1 MMWIS
6 ASASISVLMM
16 ASTMSRIEDLVEGTS
31 AEEFS
36 EDLFWIAENEREAA
50 EDEIVLERIVSVSSA
65 LMIAVVRF
73 IVS

>member
-16 ASTMSRIEDLVEGTS
+16 AATMSRIEDLVEGTS

-36 EDLFWIAENEREAA
+36 EDLFWIAENEREPA
-50 EDEIVLERIVSVSSA
+50 EDKIVLERIVSVSSA

>member
-1 MMWIS
+1 
-6 ASASISVLMM
+6 M
-16 ASTMSRIEDLVEGTS
+16 ASTMTRIKDLVEGTS

-36 EDLFWIAENEREAA
+36 EDFFWIAENEREAA
-50 EDEIVLERIVSVSSA
+50 EDKVVLERIVSVSSA